1 MSEYLKAI
9 IFGIV
14 EGITEWLPVS
24 STGHMI
30 LLDEFVKLNV
40 SENFREVFLVLI
52 QLGAILAVIL
62 LFWNKIFPFRIK
74 GGKDHFI
81 RKDIFSMWFKV
92 IVAVIPSAIVGVLF
106 DDFFEETF
114 YNYQTVSI
122 ALITFGVL
130 FILVENW
137 NKKKKPVVTSMDCL
151 SYKTAVVI
159 GLFQVIAAVFPGV
172 SRSGSTIIGA
182 LLLGVS
188 RTAAAEF
195 TFFLAIPTMFGAS
208 LLKLVKLGFDFT
220 KQEYAILLFGSLS
233 AFFVSVMSIL
243 FLMNYVKKHDF
254 KLFGWYRIVLG
265 SIVMAYFLLQ
275 F

>member
-52 QLGAILAVIL
+52 QLGAILAVIIM
-62 LFWNKIFPFRIK
+62 FWKKIFPFRFVGEK
-74 GGKDHFI
+74 ENFI
-81 RKDIFSMWFKV
+81 QKDIFSMWFKV

-106 DDFFEETF
+106 DDFFEATF

-122 ALITFGVL
+122 ALIVFGIF
-130 FILVENW
+130 FILIENW
-137 NKKKKPVVTSMDCL
+137 NKKKQPLVTSINGL
-151 SYKTAVVI
+151 SYKTAIVI
-159 GLFQVIAAVFPGV
+159 GLFQVIAAIFPGV

-188 RTAAAEF
+188 RTVAAEF

-208 LLKLVKLGFDFT
+208 LLKLLKLGFDFT
-220 KQEYAILLFGSLS
+220 KQEYAILIFGSLS
-233 AFFVSVMSIL
+233 AFFVSVLSIR

-265 SIVMAYFLLQ
+265 SIVMAYFLFQ

>member
-30 LLDEFVKLNV
+30 LLDEFIKLNV

-52 QLGAILAVIL
+52 QLGAILAVIIM
-62 LFWNKIFPFRIK
+62 FWKKIFPFQFNM
-74 GGKDHFI
+74 GKENII

-92 IVAVIPSAIVGVLF
+92 IAAVIPSAIIGVLF
-106 DDFFEETF
+106 DEFFEEKF

-122 ALITFGVL
+122 ALIVFGVF
-130 FILVENW
+130 FIVIENW
-137 NKKKKPVVTSMDCL
+137 NKKKLSVVNSIGEL
-151 SYKTAVVI
+151 SYKTAVII

-172 SRSGSTIIGA
+172 SRSGATIVGA
-182 LLLGVS
+182 LLIGVS
-188 RTAAAEF
+188 RTVAAEF

-208 LLKLVKLGFDFT
+208 LLKLVKLGFGFT
-220 KQEYAILLFGSLS
+220 TQEYAILFFGLLS
-233 AFFVSVMSIL
+233 AFLVSLLSIQ

-254 KLFGWYRIVLG
+254 KVFGWYRIVLG
-265 SIVMAYFLLQ
+265 TIVMAYFIC
-275 F
+275 